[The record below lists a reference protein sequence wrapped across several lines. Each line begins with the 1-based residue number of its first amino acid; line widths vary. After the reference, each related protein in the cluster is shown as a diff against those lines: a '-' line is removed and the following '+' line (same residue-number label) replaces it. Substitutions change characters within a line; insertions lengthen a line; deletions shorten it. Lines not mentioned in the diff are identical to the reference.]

1 MDGKTLIEY
10 LKKRLKAKSYTD
22 LASLLGVKYA
32 AILRWKKRRKSQIT
46 SRMMGGLISTARLS
60 AFKESQRKTIR
71 PIVEFFGINKELLK
85 KSHVLFSFKDS
96 NGTDHPYRSG
106 LKDELEGAKGVYVFF
121 DSRGQAIYVG
131 KAIKQSLWREMNFA
145 FNRKRES
152 VQKIKRVK
160 HPETRVQY
168 KTSGEKSRQIIE
180 SAVPL
185 HEIAYYFS
193 AYEVE
198 IGMIDELESLLIRS
212 FANDLLNVQ
221 MGRFGQQR
229 KKRKIKK

>member
-1 MDGKTLIEY
+1 
-10 LKKRLKAKSYTD
+10 
-22 LASLLGVKYA
+22 
-32 AILRWKKRRKSQIT
+32 
-46 SRMMGGLISTARLS
+46 
-60 AFKESQRKTIR
+60 
-71 PIVEFFGINKELLK
+71 
-85 KSHVLFSFKDS
+85 VLFSSKDP
-96 NGTDHPYRSG
+96 NDKDHPYRSG
-106 LKDELEGAKGVYVFF
+106 LKHELDHAKGVYIFF

-131 KAIKQSLWREMNFA
+131 QAKQNLWKEMNIA

-160 HPETRVQY
+160 HPKRKVQY
-168 KTSGEKSRQIIE
+168 KTSYEKTRQIFE

-193 AYEVE
+193 AYEVDD
-198 IGMIDELESLLIRS
+198 GMIDELESLLIRS

-229 KKRKIKK
+229 KKKKSRSAWPR

>member
-10 LKKRLKAKSYTD
+10 LKKRLKTKTYTE
-22 LASLLGVKYA
+22 LASKLGVKPA
-32 AILRWKKRRKSQIT
+32 AIQTWKKRRKSQIT
-46 SRMMGGLISTARLS
+46 PRMLGGLISSSRKS
-60 AFKESQRKTIR
+60 AIKDAQSNTIR

-85 KSHVLFSFKDS
+85 KSHVLFSPKDP
-96 NGTDHPYRSG
+96 NNKDHPYRSG
-106 LKDELEGAKGVYVFF
+106 LKRELEDAKGVYIFF

-131 KAIKQSLWREMNFA
+131 QAKQNLWNEMNIA

-160 HPETRVQY
+160 HPERKVQY
-168 KTSGEKSRQIIE
+168 KTSYEKTRQIVE

-193 AYEVE
+193 AYEVDD
-198 IGMIDELESLLIRS
+198 GMIDELESLLIRS